1 MSRKRAGDA
10 DISSEVVWLLAAFWD
25 VSLASV
31 GGRHGCLS
39 SSGVAVGCVLGRVVG
54 ECGCGRHGCLSSS
67 GDLKVVASWQQD
79 PQGAA

>member
-1 MSRKRAGDA
+1 M
-10 DISSEVVWLLAAFWD
+10 
-25 VSLASV
+25 
-31 GGRHGCLS
+31 
-39 SSGVAVGCVLGRVVG
+39 AVGRVLGRVVG